1 MVLCGVTLSLVACG
15 GKSADE
21 IADAINDAAAAS
33 DSSVARVT
41 EPQAESATLKTA
53 CESLDAYGSEAADEI
68 DDAIR
73 QYAED
78 QKVLARF
85 NLNQIDVEAADRL
98 IEAMKDVDDSQKAAD
113 VSKLVC

>member
-1 MVLCGVTLSLVACG
+1 VVLCGVTLSLVACG

-41 EPQAESATLKTA
+41 EP
-53 CESLDAYGSEAADEI
+53 
-68 DDAIR
+68 
-73 QYAED
+73 YAED

-85 NLNQIDVEAADRL
+85 NLNEIDVEAADRL